1 MRVIFHILTSV
12 QKILHEEGRQ
22 VNRHEPPKLD
32 VALEALWA
40 AVTGQYVGCVRS
52 AGAPLHRMGQ
62 MALPLTQVGNSHQE
76 TSLEN
81 RGVVPFQAHSS
92 TLPW

>member
-1 MRVIFHILTSV
+1 MIFHIHTSV

-40 AVTGQYVGCVRS
+40 AVTGQYVGCARS
-52 AGAPLHRMGQ
+52 AGVPLHHMV
-62 MALPLTQVGNSHQE
+62 LPLTQVGNSHQE

>member
-1 MRVIFHILTSV
+1 MIFHIHTSV

-40 AVTGQYVGCVRS
+40 AVTGQYVGCARS
-52 AGAPLHRMGQ
+52 AGVPLHRMV
-62 MALPLTQVGNSHQE
+62 LPLTQVGNSHQE

>member
-1 MRVIFHILTSV
+1 MIFHIHTSV

-40 AVTGQYVGCVRS
+40 AVTGQYVGCARS
-52 AGAPLHRMGQ
+52 AGAPLYRMV
-62 MALPLTQVGNSHQE
+62 LPLTQVGNSHQE

>member
-1 MRVIFHILTSV
+1 MIFHIHTSV

-32 VALEALWA
+32 VALEALWT
-40 AVTGQYVGCVRS
+40 AVTGQYVGCARS
-52 AGAPLHRMGQ
+52 AGAPLHRMV
-62 MALPLTQVGNSHQE
+62 LPLTQVGNSHQE